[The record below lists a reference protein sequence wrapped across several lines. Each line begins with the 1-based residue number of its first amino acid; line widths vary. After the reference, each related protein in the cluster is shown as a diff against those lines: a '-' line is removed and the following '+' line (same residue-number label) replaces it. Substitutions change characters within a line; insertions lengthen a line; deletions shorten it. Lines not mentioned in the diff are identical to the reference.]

1 MGQTLNDNR
10 PEGWMLP
17 SEKPNLTLYG
27 IETQLLEL
35 LNFRESIEA
44 DPDMTPQEQ
53 QESLKACDESI
64 AEYIRAEVKKCD
76 GIARY
81 LREFE
86 ARADT
91 LKEEAARCTAM
102 AKNWQKRYDSLEA
115 MVIDIMQATKQT
127 RIDGRH
133 SVLQLKKNP
142 PSVEV
147 AQPELVPHEYQR
159 VTITMTKTEWLMILR
174 ALPIAER
181 LAMPQT
187 RGDYEPMKDEIKK
200 RLKEECGVCHG
211 QGVVPSPAK
220 GDPTMFHCESCN
232 GTGRAGVP
240 GCRLRTDGVRLEVK

>member
-1 MGQTLNDNR
+1 MREAPQTATQER
-10 PEGWMLP
+10 GMTAT
-17 SEKPNLTLYG
+17 EKPNLTLYG

-35 LNFRESIEA
+35 LNFRESIES

-86 ARADT
+86 ARAAA
-91 LKEEAARCTAM
+91 LKEEAARCTQM

-115 MVIDIMQATKQT
+115 MVIDIMQVTKQT

-142 PSVEV
+142 PSVEIVQPGFLPADLVRV
-147 AQPELVPHEYQR
+147 AVKLTVEQWGHIINWLKPAPSLQIELSTAVAGKDP
-159 VTITMTKTEWLMILR
+159 
-174 ALPIAER
+174 
-181 LAMPQT
+181 
-187 RGDYEPMKDEIKK
+187 EPMKDEIKK
-200 RLKEECGVCHG
+200 RLKE
-211 QGVVPSPAK
+211 
-220 GDPTMFHCESCN
+220 GD
-232 GTGRAGVP
+232 GVP

>member
-1 MGQTLNDNR
+1 MTAT
-10 PEGWMLP
+10 
-17 SEKPNLTLYG
+17 EKPNLTLYG

-35 LNFRESIEA
+35 LNFRESIES

-86 ARADT
+86 TRAAT

-142 PSVEV
+142 ASVDPNI
-147 AQPELVPHEYQR
+147 QINLVPEELLR
-159 VTITMTKTEWLMILR
+159 RTVTMTEQVY
-174 ALPIAER
+174 
-181 LAMPQT
+181 QT
-187 RGDYEPMKDEIKK
+187 LLNGPMGVLLLTGTAKDCEPMKTEIAK
-200 RLKEECGVCHG
+200 RLKE
-211 QGVVPSPAK
+211 
-220 GDPTMFHCESCN
+220 GD
-232 GTGRAGVP
+232 GVP

>member
-1 MGQTLNDNR
+1 
-10 PEGWMLP
+10 
-17 SEKPNLTLYG
+17 
-27 IETQLLEL
+27 
-35 LNFRESIEA
+35 
-44 DPDMTPQEQ
+44 MTPQEQ

-86 ARADT
+86 TRAAT

-115 MVIDIMQATKQT
+115 MVIDIMQATKQN

-147 AQPELVPHEYQR
+147 AQPNLLPAELMRTSV
-159 VTITMTKTEWLMILR
+159 TMTPVLR
-174 ALPIAER
+174 DKIFLALISAGETSLSSAFTDCTCTTPEPRKNEIA
-181 LAMPQT
+181 
-187 RGDYEPMKDEIKK
+187 K
-200 RLKEECGVCHG
+200 RLKE
-211 QGVVPSPAK
+211 
-220 GDPTMFHCESCN
+220 GD
-232 GTGRAGVP
+232 GVP

>member
-1 MGQTLNDNR
+1 MTAT
-10 PEGWMLP
+10 
-17 SEKPNLTLYG
+17 EKPNLTLYG

-35 LNFRESIEA
+35 LNFREAIES

-53 QESLKACDESI
+53 AESLKACDESI
-64 AEYIRAEVKKCD
+64 AEYIRAEVRKAD

-86 ARADT
+86 TRAAT

-102 AKNWQKRYDSLEA
+102 AKNWQKRYDSLEG

-147 AQPELVPHEYQR
+147 AQPELVPNELKR
-159 VTITMTKTEWLMILR
+159 IAVKMT
-174 ALPIAER
+174 
-181 LAMPQT
+181 LAQWQEVIHLLDQSDVQAT
-187 RGDYEPMKDEIKK
+187 RMLSSQLVLANNYTPEPMKTEIAK
-200 RLKEECGVCHG
+200 RLKE
-211 QGVVPSPAK
+211 
-220 GDPTMFHCESCN
+220 GD
-232 GTGRAGVP
+232 GVP
-240 GCRLRTDGVRLEVK
+240 GCRLKTDGVRLEVK

>member
-1 MGQTLNDNR
+1 MTPQ
-10 PEGWMLP
+10 
-17 SEKPNLTLYG
+17 LTLYG

-35 LNFRESIEA
+35 LNFRDTIAE

-53 QESLKACDESI
+53 AESLKACDESI
-64 AEYIRAEVKKCD
+64 VEYIRAEVKKAD

-86 ARADT
+86 ARAAT

-142 PSVEV
+142 PSVDPNI
-147 AQPELVPHEYQR
+147 QINLVPEELLR
-159 VTITMTKTEWLMILR
+159 RTVTMTEAVYQMLLNGPGG
-174 ALPIAER
+174 ALLLTGTAK
-181 LAMPQT
+181 
-187 RGDYEPMKDEIKK
+187 DCEPMKDEIKK
-200 RLKEECGVCHG
+200 RLKE
-211 QGVVPSPAK
+211 
-220 GDPTMFHCESCN
+220 GD
-232 GTGRAGVP
+232 GVP